1 MPGETEIQDS
11 EDAKKWIDWI
21 EEAIV
26 KEYFRYYEYKNFILK
41 SFIDLSEATI
51 KEVVHELKLHR
62 DVQHHPNIISF
73 CGITKSESDDESHL
87 KKYML
92 VMEFADG
99 GSLRSY
105 LKNYFTYL
113 TWDDKYGL
121 AYQLVGAVSFLHNEG
136 IVHRDLH
143 SGNVLINQKTI
154 NIGVLLWEISSGKPP
169 FYVEGE
175 QYDVALALQ
184 IVQGQREH
192 IVPGT
197 PEAYVKIYT
206 DCWNDEPEERP
217 TASKV
222 LERLKAHECR
232 YRSFGVD
239 E

>member
-143 SGNVLINQKTI
+143 SGN
-154 NIGVLLWEISSGKPP
+154 
-169 FYVEGE
+169 GE

>member
-73 CGITKSESDDESHL
+73 CGITKSES
-87 KKYML
+87 
-92 VMEFADG
+92 
-99 GSLRSY
+99 
-105 LKNYFTYL
+105 
-113 TWDDKYGL
+113 
-121 AYQLVGAVSFLHNEG
+121 VGAVSFLHNEG

-143 SGNVLINQKTI
+143 SGN
-154 NIGVLLWEISSGKPP
+154 
-169 FYVEGE
+169 GE
-175 QYDVALALQ
+175 QYDVALALN
-184 IVQGQREH
+184 IIQGQREH

-217 TASKV
+217 TANKV
-222 LERLKAHECR
+222 LEKLKA
-232 YRSFGVD
+232 
-239 E
+239 